1 MAWTH
6 PPPHAQCSGGGS
18 WAGLL
23 QDLVRQVE
31 PPGQESQRARLLEWK
46 REREAELAGEK
57 RGGERLEVKHWKKA
71 EGWR

>member
-6 PPPHAQCSGGGS
+6 PPPHAQCSGGGRR
-18 WAGLL
+18 AGLL

-46 REREAELAGEK
+46 REREAELASEK
-57 RGGERLEVKHWKKA
+57 RGGEGLEVKHWKKSS
-71 EGWR
+71 GWR